1 MTNTPEVVNAL
12 PAELG
17 QATINP
23 EQYAAAVI
31 APFTSALE
39 LAISE
44 DVTDYDATTTA
55 GMKTALSRRAVFR
68 DIRVSADKERAARKA
83 PLLEI
88 GRLLDAKAKELVAL
102 SKPYEEHHDAVI
114 KAEEAR
120 KAEEKA
126 EKERIERERIARIH
140 EYIADI
146 NAIPSKLVGKSAEAI
161 RTALSEAEAME
172 IGIDVFADFT
182 GTAMQARL
190 FAVAKLIPM
199 LAAQEE
205 HEAEQARL
213 KADREE
219 LVRQQAEQRR
229 IDAEAALVRQEAEAK
244 AQAEQAEADRV
255 AAELRA
261 SEQAKLDA
269 QMAAFKKEQE
279 AFRAEQ
285 EAARLASQA
294 ISDAEEQQRINAA
307 EPAPVA
313 EPTPA
318 PVAEP
323 VAVNVH
329 ALNKPKPANRP
340 SDMAIVSTLAMHYR
354 VHEVTIVDWLQRMD
368 LESVS
373 SELEKEFA

>member
-31 APFTSALE
+31 APFTSALD

-44 DVTDYDATTTA
+44 DVTDYDVATTA
-55 GMKTALSRRAVFR
+55 GMKTALRRRAVFR

-172 IGIDVFADFT
+172 IDIDVFADFT

-190 FAVAKLIPM
+190 FVVTKLIPM

-219 LVRQQAEQRR
+219 LARQQSEQRR

-269 QMAAFKKEQE
+269 QMAEFKKEQE

-285 EAARLASQA
+285 EASRLAAQA
-294 ISDAEEQQRINAA
+294 IADAEDQKRINAA
-307 EPAPVA
+307 EAAKAIEPAPVA
-313 EPTPA
+313 EA
-318 PVAEP
+318 